1 MDRKPLEAMI
11 MNGTAENPEKGE
23 RFGYFRRPGRESAVF
38 FFFLLAVYLV
48 AYLSDHGDIP
58 RKE

>member
-1 MDRKPLEAMI
+1 MDRKPLEAII

-38 FFFLLAVYLV
+38 FLLVVYLV